1 KAAMAAM
8 MQRTNNFQWGD
19 IGEDDDLDFLL
30 PPREVIGPDENGVK
44 KVIEY
49 RLNEEEKI
57 IKVTTTTRV
66 EKRLLSQRAA
76 ERRKL
81 RISTWNDFNLKS
93 SGRSNDIRRFNVS
106 GGICRMRGDHWT
118 ARCPQRDLL
127 SLMETPLTTEASTS
141 TEAYVPPSRRTGAS
155 DMRSRRNDENSLRVT
170 NLSEDTREQDLM
182 ELFHP
187 FGAVTRAY
195 VAFDKNTNVSRGF
208 GFVNFMHS
216 EERAI
221 STLNGYGYDNLI
233 LRVEWATPR
242 PIFVSISVA
251 CFFLGKHWSEDGFRR
266 LVFFSSEP
274 SRSPIVALSPDLGKS
289 YNISDLI
296 HKSLPIPPV
305 LPPPLTPPPPPSTVD
320 LQVFGIVDENG
331 TMSDEFRI
339 GDYDAESLG
348 NQTESES
355 GDGEA
360 ELTTARAS
368 VGRIEVCPEVMTDY
382 IPCLD
387 NVEAIKRLEST
398 ARGERFERHC
408 PKEGTGLNCTV
419 PAPNGGQNWILE
431 ENDKFKF
438 PGGGTQFIHGADQ
451 YLDQIS
457 QMVPDVSFGNHTR
470 VVLDIGCGVAS
481 FGAYLM
487 SRDVLTL
494 SIAPK
499 DVHENQIQF
508 ALERGV
514 PAMVAAF
521 TTRRLLYP
529 SQAFDLVHCSRCRI
543 NWTRDDGILLLEVN
557 RMLRAG
563 GYFVW
568 AAQPVYKHE
577 KALEEQWE
585 EMLNLTTRLC
595 WVLVKKEGYIAIWQK
610 PTNNTCYLSR
620 DAGIIP
626 PLCNPEDDPDNLKA
640 CITRIEDNGY
650 GANLAP
656 WPSRLQTPP
665 DRLQTIQIDSY
676 IARKELFVAEYKYWK
691 EIISNYVNALHW
703 KQIGLRNVM
712 DMRAGYGGFAAALAE
727 LKVDCWVLNVV
738 PVSGAN
744 TLPVIYDRG
753 LLGVMHDWCEPF
765 DTYPRTYDLLH
776 AAGLFSIERKRC
788 NMTTIMLEMDRILR
802 PGGRVYIRDTINVM
816 SELQEIGNA
825 MRWHTTLRETAEG
838 PHASYRVLLCEKKFE
853 KTVESSVDKH
863 HTKKKKRKIPM
874 RGLGFIGVIEESS
887 VSDNDLSGDVRG
899 SGKAEESN
907 QRSNF
912 LWFSNSTK
920 WGPIGPAL
928 AYTRPATEETNT
940 MLPTPDAFRRG

>member
-1 KAAMAAM
+1 MKKLFVGS
-8 MQRTNNFQWGD
+8 N
-19 IGEDDDLDFLL
+19 LL
-30 PPREVIGPDENGVK
+30 RSSSFF
-44 KVIEY
+44 
-49 RLNEEEKI
+49 KI
-57 IKVTTTTRV
+57 SV
-66 EKRLLSQRAA
+66 
-76 ERRKL
+76 
-81 RISTWNDFNLKS
+81 
-93 SGRSNDIRRFNVS
+93 
-106 GGICRMRGDHWT
+106 
-118 ARCPQRDLL
+118 
-127 SLMETPLTTEASTS
+127 
-141 TEAYVPPSRRTGAS
+141 
-155 DMRSRRNDENSLRVT
+155 
-170 NLSEDTREQDLM
+170 
-182 ELFHP
+182 
-187 FGAVTRAY
+187 
-195 VAFDKNTNVSRGF
+195 
-208 GFVNFMHS
+208 FV
-216 EERAI
+216 
-221 STLNGYGYDNLI
+221 L
-233 LRVEWATPR
+233 
-242 PIFVSISVA
+242 ISVA
-251 CFFLGKHWSEDGFRR
+251 CFFLGKHWSDDGFRR

-296 HKSLPIPPV
+296 HKSHPIPPV

-331 TMSDEFRI
+331 TMSDEFQI

-360 ELTTARAS
+360 ELTTARVT

-419 PAPNGGQNWILE
+419 PVPNGYRPPIPWPKSRAEVWFNNVPHTRLVEDKGGQNWILE

-626 PLCNPEDDPDNLKA
+626 PLCNPEDDPDSVWYVDLKA

-853 KTVESSVDKH
+853 KKVESSVDKH
-863 HTKKKKRKIPM
+863 HTKKKKRK
-874 RGLGFIGVIEESS
+874 SK
-887 VSDNDLSGDVRG
+887 
-899 SGKAEESN
+899 GK
-907 QRSNF
+907 
-912 LWFSNSTK
+912 
-920 WGPIGPAL
+920 
-928 AYTRPATEETNT
+928 RP
-940 MLPTPDAFRRG
+940 